1 MILETNDLLNSCDD
15 VENKKVLT
23 EAILNYRKEVLERI
37 PNYDLFFEY
46 QSGKEYGEYG
56 EKKIINSF
64 NDIKKHEDTTTYDAD
79 FINHIGPRIEIK
91 CARMLFK
98 NGKGLKY
105 IDRIMPK
112 DFEYKWRT
120 GAKWEQVKPEYADW
134 LILHMVFG
142 DGDRAYLYPT
152 FLLSKTTGA
161 KNKEEGKLSLSIQQ
175 SKNKIEGQIS
185 ITKKFIENGDI
196 FLMDGYSF
204 NNEND
209 NLEKYIN
216 IVAER
221 LKQQGIILPDNFLL
235 KKKDN

>member
-1 MILETNDLLNSCDD
+1 MILETNDLLNFCNDAEKS
-15 VENKKVLT
+15 KVLT
-23 EAILNYRKEVLERI
+23 EAITNYRKEVLNKI

-46 QSGKEYGEYG
+46 QSGKEYGEWA
-56 EKKIINSF
+56 EKQIIKSF
-64 NDIKKHEDTTTYDAD
+64 NDIKKYEDTTEYDAE
-79 FINHIGPRIEIK
+79 FINRTGPRIEIK

-98 NGKGLKY
+98 NEKGLKY

-112 DFEYKWRT
+112 DYEYKWRT

-161 KNKEEGKLSLSIQQ
+161 ENKEEGKLSLSIQH

-185 ITKKFIENGDI
+185 VTKNFIENGDI
-196 FLMDGYSF
+196 FLMDEYSF

-216 IVAER
+216 IVTER
-221 LKQQGIILPDNFLL
+221 LKQKGIILPDNFLL
-235 KKKDN
+235 KTQEN